1 MRTVIAVPSV
11 TVFSQCNI
19 RAATW
24 FGERYVALS
33 AMRKIDGNFIKI

>member
-1 MRTVIAVPSV
+1 MRAVIVVPSV

-19 RAATW
+19 SAAIW

-33 AMRKIDGNFIKI
+33 AMRKIDGIFIKI